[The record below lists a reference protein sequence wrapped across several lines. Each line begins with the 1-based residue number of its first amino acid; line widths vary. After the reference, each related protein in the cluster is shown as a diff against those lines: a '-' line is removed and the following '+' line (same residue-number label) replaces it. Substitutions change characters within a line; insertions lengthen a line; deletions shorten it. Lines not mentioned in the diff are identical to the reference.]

1 MNLSEKIALKIA
13 QGAMQLAARAREL
26 SPGTVEKVVEGVGSA
41 VNSVVDE
48 VKNVARQPR
57 SVGTWIEAKS
67 PWLNRQ
73 FLSAASNLI
82 EPFLVGMGLKV
93 ERLGEEIVE
102 VSMPGFWRNQGEG
115 GVIHTGALVS
125 LGEFAMRL
133 YWEYHL
139 DVRRNEMQSKR
150 VQMRLLVRP
159 QGDMKAVFRLPVSER
174 EEILHR
180 LRAEGSATIETQT
193 MIYDTKGRLIAEVEV
208 DWELRKQLS
217 LSAGVN
223 SANDPHE
230 L

>member
-1 MNLSEKIALKIA
+1 MNLSEKIAFKIA
-13 QGAMQLAARAREL
+13 QRAMQLAARAREL
-26 SPGTVEKVVEGVGSA
+26 SPSTVDKVVESVGT
-41 VNSVVDE
+41 VVDGVVGE
-48 VKNVARQPR
+48 VKSVARHPR
-57 SVGTWIEAKS
+57 SVGSWIEAKS

-93 ERLGEEIVE
+93 ERLGEEVVE

-115 GVIHTGALVS
+115 GVNHTGALIS
-125 LGEFAMRL
+125 LGEFATRL

-139 DVRRNEMQSKR
+139 DVRRNEMQTKR
-150 VQMRLLVRP
+150 VQMRVLVRP

-180 LRAEGSATIETQT
+180 LRAGGVAEIETQT

-208 DWELRKQLS
+208 EWELRRQLS
-217 LSAGVN
+217 IGAGAE
-223 SANDPHE
+223 SQD
-230 L
+230 